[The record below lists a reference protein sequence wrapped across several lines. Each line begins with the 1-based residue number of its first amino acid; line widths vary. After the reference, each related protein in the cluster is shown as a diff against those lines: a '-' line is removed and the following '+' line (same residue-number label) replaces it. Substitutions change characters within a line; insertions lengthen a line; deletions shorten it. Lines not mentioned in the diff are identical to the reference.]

1 MRKRVVLSI
10 FFVSYVPSF
19 SNRAAYLVVLKICKL
34 LLTTVGKCIVQV
46 ETDSVHCHGS
56 PDSLSPS
63 SPNTV
68 MLTGRV
74 SVLQQA
80 LTHIPNPNSEFML
93 RNVSSRLAQ
102 LLHDQVCIMLVNNCL
117 NIIHNLI
124 NIQLIL
130 LKFLFVI
137 ECHFFYL
144 TLFSFLF
151 LNSMFILILFSVVHE
166 WAKNFLK
173 ISINF

>member
-1 MRKRVVLSI
+1 MIKRVLLSI
-10 FFVSYVPSF
+10 FFSH
-19 SNRAAYLVVLKICKL
+19 RAAYLVVLKICKL

-102 LLHDQVCIMLVNNCL
+102 LLHDQVSIIMLVNNFL
-117 NIIHNLI
+117 NIIHSLI
-124 NIQLIL
+124 NKQSIL
-130 LKFLFVI
+130 LKFSL
-137 ECHFFYL
+137 
-144 TLFSFLF
+144 
-151 LNSMFILILFSVVHE
+151 
-166 WAKNFLK
+166 
-173 ISINF
+173 